1 MVRRS
6 RLRRS
11 LLAAALG
18 IGLGATLPLGSNTGV
33 LAADNLVFVSG
44 GFRRSIPV
52 ADLEQLASTGKA
64 QGLLA
69 DLLSF
74 SKQPPAQVAKLLNE
88 SISLP
93 VTLVSRLLNT
103 RIGEAVLERVAQIVF
118 PLKTPGA
125 GLPALRSA
133 VVIGLVEGNGS
144 LTALRFLRAYPSRN
158 MEVSIPALL
167 SLMDKTSSISDLVR
181 FFSEAPLNGLR
192 GEP

>member
-1 MVRRS
+1 
-6 RLRRS
+6 
-11 LLAAALG
+11 
-18 IGLGATLPLGSNTGV
+18 V

-64 QGLLA
+64 QGLLS

-133 VVIGLVEGNGS
+133 VVLGLVEGKGS

>member
-1 MVRRS
+1 
-6 RLRRS
+6 
-11 LLAAALG
+11 
-18 IGLGATLPLGSNTGV
+18 
-33 LAADNLVFVSG
+33 
-44 GFRRSIPV
+44 
-52 ADLEQLASTGKA
+52 
-64 QGLLA
+64 
-69 DLLSF
+69 
-74 SKQPPAQVAKLLNE
+74 
-88 SISLP
+88 
-93 VTLVSRLLNT
+93 
-103 RIGEAVLERVAQIVF
+103 VLERVAQIVF

>member
-18 IGLGATLPLGSNTGV
+18 IGLGASLPLGSSTSV

-52 ADLEQLASTGKA
+52 ADLELLASTGKA

-133 VVIGLVEGNGS
+133 IVMGLVEGNGS